1 MSLLSDTEIV
11 NRCKFVDSAMIR
23 PFSPISRTDC
33 APGKVGP
40 SYGLSSTG
48 YDIRLSN
55 KWKIP
60 RPENFG
66 MVYQTSRDKDEV
78 SDPNAIISLEDR
90 TVDAFLLMPGEF
102 VLAVSLEHFK
112 MPNDVM
118 GLCTGK
124 STLARMGLMVLVTP
138 LEVGWEGYLTLEM
151 FNAGH
156 QPINLTAGIGICQ
169 INFFKTEEP
178 PHKSYMH
185 RSGKYQGQKAEPVAA
200 ILG

>member
-11 NRCKFVDSAMIR
+11 NRCKFVDAAMIR

-33 APGKVGP
+33 APGFVGP
-40 SYGLSSTG
+40 SWGLSSTG
-48 YDIRLSN
+48 YDIRLSD

-60 RPENFG
+60 RKENFG
-66 MVYQTSRDKDEV
+66 MVYQTSRKETV
-78 SDPNAIISLEDR
+78 KFDPNSVITLEDR
-90 TVDAFLLMPGEF
+90 VANEFLLMPGEF
-102 VLAVSLEHFK
+102 VLAVSHEHFK
-112 MPNDVM
+112 MPCDVM

-124 STLARMGLMVLVTP
+124 STLARMGLIVLVTP

-185 RSGKYQGQKAEPVAA
+185 RSGKYMHQLATPVEA